1 MVVGLVM
8 VGYSLYEFIPQ
19 FTLGKHGDQE
29 VKDAIKQAPKP
40 PTIENNGPLYPV
52 RPNVGDSVGELI
64 IPKLSAVLP
73 IVEGTDA
80 EELEKGV
87 GHFRKSA
94 LPGETDNS
102 VLSGHRDTVFRRT
115 GELKIGDPLL
125 VKTSAGLF
133 TYTIEKTWIVD
144 DDDRTVI
151 VPHPGEKLLTLTTC
165 YPFNW
170 IGSAPER
177 YIIQAR
183 LKEI

>member
-1 MVVGLVM
+1 ML
-8 VGYSLYEFIPQ
+8 GYSLYEFIPQ
-19 FTLGKHGDQE
+19 LTLGKHGDQA
-29 VKDAIKQAPKP
+29 VKDAIKQAPKLA
-40 PTIENNGPLYPV
+40 TTKDGPLYPV
-52 RPNVGDSVGELI
+52 RPKVGESVGELI

-94 LPGETDNS
+94 LPGEENNS

-125 VKTSAGLF
+125 VKTRAGLF

-144 DDDRTVI
+144 DEDRTVI

-183 LKEI
+183 LKEV